1 MCIRMIAYGL
11 VGSAVYIIFFGV
23 TYNAG
28 KIGLKQLQMNVIL
41 LAAVEV
47 VIYIACTFFIAKM
60 RRKCGGIM
68 NFSIVALGAVLCA
81 VFYAILNEDPSNRD
95 LAVTIITCVL
105 IKGGLSVEYVLYY
118 AYGSEL
124 FPSTVRG
131 TAVGLA
137 LTTAKCLG

>member
-1 MCIRMIAYGL
+1 MIAYGL
-11 VGSAVYIIFFGV
+11 VGASVYIIFFGV
-23 TYNAG
+23 TYNAS
-28 KIGLKQLQMNVIL
+28 KIGLPSLQLNVIL

-47 VIYIACTFFIAKM
+47 VVYIACTFFVAKLK
-60 RRKCGGIM
+60 RKCGGIV
-68 NFSIVALGAVLCA
+68 NFSVVLSGTILCV
-81 VFYAILNEDPSNRD
+81 VFYQFLKDDTKIRD
-95 LAVTIITCVL
+95 LVVTILTCVF